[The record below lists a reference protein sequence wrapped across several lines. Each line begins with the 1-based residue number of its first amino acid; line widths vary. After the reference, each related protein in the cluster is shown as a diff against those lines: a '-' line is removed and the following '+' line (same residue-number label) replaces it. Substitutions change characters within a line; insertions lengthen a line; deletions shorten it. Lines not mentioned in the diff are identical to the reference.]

1 MVNQWVGPYKIL
13 RDVNAVL
20 VEITPAL
27 FSGRSL
33 VAHVTRLRLYTT
45 PRGEGTGNVP
55 DAEDLIPLAD
65 EEAEEL
71 ENALDESQAVVP
83 VKLGTPGAEIQ
94 DLPFLKKRRGRP
106 PTARNSA
113 AQTEEP
119 KADPP
124 TETGAVPRPV
134 QQPGPSKRDQEE
146 MSEGNQP
153 HKRHKE
159 YEGYDTSNSDMDY
172 CEMLKRKQETSF
184 KERFADLTKKVRF
197 YKKRTRQEI
206 LSSGEEKP
214 KQKREKETP
223 TWQDLDLETDTDMES
238 VNVIVELTSTSDV
251 PVRGTDS
258 AAAYDLRAKTN
269 TKLEP
274 GKVTKVPLKLQL
286 AIPPN

>member
-1 MVNQWVGPYKIL
+1 MVNQWVGPYNVL
-13 RDVNAVL
+13 RELNAVL

-113 AQTEEP
+113 AQTEEL
-119 KADPP
+119 KANPP
-124 TETGAVPRPV
+124 TEMGAMPRPV
-134 QQPGPSKRDQEE
+134 QQPGPSKRDREE
-146 MSEGNQP
+146 TSEG
-153 HKRHKE
+153 
-159 YEGYDTSNSDMDY
+159 D
-172 CEMLKRKQETSF
+172 
-184 KERFADLTKKVRF
+184 
-197 YKKRTRQEI
+197 
-206 LSSGEEKP
+206 
-214 KQKREKETP
+214 
-223 TWQDLDLETDTDMES
+223 
-238 VNVIVELTSTSDV
+238 
-251 PVRGTDS
+251 
-258 AAAYDLRAKTN
+258 
-269 TKLEP
+269 
-274 GKVTKVPLKLQL
+274 
-286 AIPPN
+286 